1 MNNKGFADMSNI
13 VETPNGDDNTGKP
26 LKPNQ
31 VTPNRVDINVL
42 KARVQEAQNKESKK
56 NFTIFALFLALLGF
70 LGIYLSGW
78 KNL

>member
-56 NFTIFALFLALLGF
+56 NFTISALFLALLGF
-70 LGIYLSGW
+70 LGIYLSG
-78 KNL
+78 

>member
-1 MNNKGFADMSNI
+1 MDNKGFADMSNI

-70 LGIYLSGW
+70 LGIYLSG
-78 KNL
+78 